1 MVSVRGHGAWPVIDN
16 VLQCRRFLNMLN
28 TPLSER
34 HRRCVL
40 VLALAIASRA
50 AGAVADPAPAD
61 LSFDEL
67 SRVQV
72 MTVSRKAEA
81 LQDVA
86 SAAFVITGDDI
97 RRSGATSIPEA
108 LGLAPGVDVA
118 KIANNKWAVSIRG
131 FNGRFA
137 NKLLVMM
144 DGRSIYNS
152 TFSGV
157 WWENE
162 DTLLEDIDRIEV
174 IRGPGAAMWGSNAV
188 NGVINIVTKK
198 TRDTQGVLLTGTSG
212 SQEGQGGAMRIGG
225 ELAPDIDYRVWG
237 KSFDRKASAGMD
249 GSAAYDTWR
258 SRRAGLRVDRQMGA
272 AGHDTLIANAWTSDA
287 GDLRIVPLPMA
298 PYALPLPLVQQG
310 QGSNFL
316 LRRERVLA
324 DGGEVQ
330 AQTYYARSSIFV
342 SGFTDDQEV
351 FDLDVQYR
359 PRWHRKH
366 DLMFG
371 AGYRYAGQESL
382 AVSSNI
388 VLRPVWQRTEL
399 GSAFVQDEIDLLP
412 DSLKA
417 ILGLRLE
424 NQSRAGWTVQPDLRL
439 RWIPA
444 SGQTLWAAFSR
455 AARTPSS
462 IEDGG
467 QLNLGV
473 VPPGQKYN
481 SDPARAQ
488 LNLMNNA
495 GQPFGSERVSAWQ
508 LGYRRE
514 WSPQFSMD
522 LAAYANHYDHLRGES
537 PLGAA
542 VPQVTASGVPYLLQ
556 LLTFDNSLSAWTKG
570 LELSAEWRPYA
581 WWRLQGNAAWGRI
594 VVSGPA
600 NALSLDYQASLEGS
614 SPRNTQSLRSSWD
627 LPERQRLDLW
637 LRRVGA
643 LAYLGIPA
651 YSELD
656 LRYAWKP
663 RPDMEVSV
671 VGQNLLGARH
681 VEFVTD
687 LVPSQVTA
695 MARNVYFRM
704 DWRY

>member
-1 MVSVRGHGAWPVIDN
+1 
-16 VLQCRRFLNMLN
+16 MLS
-28 TPLSER
+28 TPLSDR
-34 HRRCVL
+34 RRCCTL
-40 VLALAIASRA
+40 LIAAALLTGGARA
-50 AGAVADPAPAD
+50 AEAPVSPD

-72 MTVSRKAEA
+72 MTASRKAEA

-86 SAAFVITGDDI
+86 SAAFVISGDDI

-108 LGLAPGVDVA
+108 LRLAPGVDVA

-144 DGRSIYNS
+144 DGRSIYNPS
-152 TFSGV
+152 FSGV

-198 TRDTQGVLLTGTSG
+198 ARDTQGVLLTATSG
-212 SQEGQGGAMRIGG
+212 RQEGQGGAMRLGG
-225 ELAPDIDYRVWG
+225 ELASDIGYRLWG
-237 KSFDRKASAGMD
+237 KSFDRNASVGAD
-249 GSAAYDTWR
+249 GSPAFDTWR
-258 SRRAGLRVDRQMGA
+258 SRRAGLRVDRQVGA

-287 GDLRIVPLPMA
+287 GDLRMVPLPMA
-298 PYALPLPLVQQG
+298 PYALSLPLSQQG
-310 QGSNFL
+310 QGGNLL

-330 AQTYYARSSIFV
+330 VQAYYARSSLFI
-342 SGFTDDQEV
+342 SGFTDDQAA

-359 PRWHRKH
+359 PRWHRGH

-371 AGYRYAGQESL
+371 AGYRYTGQESL

-388 VLRPVWQRTEL
+388 MLRPAWQRTEL
-399 GSAFVQDEIDLLP
+399 GSAFVQDEIDLVP

-424 NQSRAGWTVQPDLRL
+424 NQSRAGWALQPDLRL

-444 SGQTLWAAFSR
+444 PGQTLWTAFSQ
-455 AARTPSS
+455 AARTPSR
-462 IEDGG
+462 IEEGG
-467 QLNLGV
+467 QINLGV

-481 SDPARAQ
+481 SDAARAQ

-495 GQPFGSERVSAWQ
+495 GQPFGSERVTAWQ

-514 WSPQFSMD
+514 WSPLFSLD
-522 LAAYANHYDHLRGES
+522 LAAYGNRYDHLRGES
-537 PLGAA
+537 PLG
-542 VPQVTASGVPYLLQ
+542 PPLPLVTSAGVPYLLQ
-556 LLTFDNSLSAWTKG
+556 PVVFDNSLSAWARG
-570 LELSAEWRPYA
+570 LELSAEWRPYP
-581 WWRLQGNAAWGRI
+581 WWRLQGNAAWERI
-594 VVSGPA
+594 SVSGPA
-600 NALSLDYQASLEGS
+600 NGLSLDYQASLEGR
-614 SPRNTQSLRSSWD
+614 SPRSTQSLRSSWD

-643 LAYLGIPA
+643 LAYPGIPA
-651 YSELD
+651 YSQLD

-663 RPDMEVSV
+663 RPDLEVSV
-671 VGQNLLGARH
+671 VGQNLLDARY
-681 VEFVTD
+681 VEFAAD
-687 LVPSQVTA
+687 YIPSQVTA
-695 MARNVYFRM
+695 VCRSVYFKL